1 MTHPDRLM
9 KDAVLN
15 DVFPGGVLLVSLDG
29 ATVFFE
35 AYGSANL
42 FAGRPMTRETVFDL
56 ASLTKPLATTLAV
69 MHLLEHSKLSL
80 EQGLGSILPAFNNA
94 DKKKIRIE
102 HLLFIIP
109 GFRIIVPIIKGCVKW
124 KPIEEKKR

>member
-9 KDAVLN
+9 KEAVLN
-15 DVFPGGVLLVSLDG
+15 HVFPGGVLLVSAKG

-42 FAGRPMTRETVFDL
+42 FAGRPMTKETVFDL

-69 MHLLEHSKLSL
+69 MHLLEQSKLSL
-80 EQGLGSILPAFNNA
+80 EQGLGSILPAFNTK
-94 DKKKIRIE
+94 DKKKIRKE
-102 HLLFIIP
+102 HLRKHP
-109 GFRIIVPIIKGCVKW
+109 GK
-124 KPIEEKKR
+124 